1 MIRYPNDATRR
12 RETTAEASGIAEEP
26 GIAEES
32 GTAGEPGI
40 AEESGTAGEPGIAG
54 ESAAEATQA
63 AETELGTGPSRLAAA
78 TAAERLAVPAVDSAA
93 DRPRP
98 VARGDL
104 PVWDHAEA
112 EAVAEA
118 AAAAGG
124 VRAE

>member
-1 MIRYPNDATRR
+1 MIRYPSDATRR
-12 RETTAEASGIAEEP
+12 RETTAEASGIAEES
-26 GIAEES
+26 GI
-32 GTAGEPGI
+32 AGEPGI
-40 AEESGTAGEPGIAG
+40 AEESGTAG

-63 AETELGTGPSRLAAA
+63 AETELGTGPSRRAAA
-78 TAAERLAVPAVDSAA
+78 TAGERLAVPAVDTAA